1 MAEQYDSNAEQ
12 RKLTIEE
19 IGDYQNSDILEILE
33 DLPIFKKE
41 YEITPSD
48 YEAIIARAKVLAK
61 EGPLPVETLFVFAY
75 VDRMEY
81 LGFNLDEEF
90 KQLPEHMI
98 HALALLKTGIR
109 LSSEEIELAKNSG
122 LPPKK
127 WIDERAVIK
136 GGMNDVHVAIDE
148 NDMVVASG
156 KTAEE
161 ALSRGQKQ
169 EEEGFEERTG
179 N

>member
-19 IGDYQNSDILEILE
+19 IGDYHNSDILEMLKASN
-33 DLPIFKKE
+33 IFKE
-41 YEITPSD
+41 GYEITDSD
-48 YEAIIARAKVLAK
+48 FEAIKERAKVLAK
-61 EGPLPVETLFVFAY
+61 EGPLPVETLFAFAY
-75 VDRMEY
+75 ADRMEY
-81 LGFNLDEEF
+81 LGFDLDEEF
-90 KQLPEHMI
+90 KQLPDHMI
-98 HALALLKTGIR
+98 QALAILKTGIR
-109 LSSEEIELAKNSG
+109 LSPEEIELAKNSG

-156 KTAEE
+156 ETSAE
-161 ALSRGQKQ
+161 ALLHAQEQK
-169 EEEGFEERTG
+169 EEGFEERTG